1 MSPEA
6 IFWGTVGLCIVVPPL
21 VGAVLAFFFPKT
33 FNGKW
38 EIISF
43 SLFLFYTIDSL
54 FLWKSS
60 NASLKASENSND
72 WFIMLEFIFFIPFS
86 IFPEA

>member
-33 FNGKW
+33 FNGK
-38 EIISF
+38 
-43 SLFLFYTIDSL
+43 
-54 FLWKSS
+54 
-60 NASLKASENSND
+60 
-72 WFIMLEFIFFIPFS
+72 
-86 IFPEA
+86 